1 MDEGLREKRRDE
13 VRCGM
18 SVFLYRIDMDGGLL
32 SVERATSYSRV
43 NAAGGRIVSKDTSSF
58 FSIRPGKRGKQE
70 SADEGDMCRS
80 NRLMGENQSMP

>member
-43 NAAGGRIVSKDTSSF
+43 KSMLLLMEELFQKTRLVFFHPAGKT
-58 FSIRPGKRGKQE
+58 
-70 SADEGDMCRS
+70 
-80 NRLMGENQSMP
+80 GEAGIC